1 MIIIDYI
8 NCIYIYIYT
17 EYIQIYIYNIHS
29 CIYTEPQSRI
39 YVSRVILNL
48 NLYFTV
54 VIQQQLGIAP
64 QFLLGSKTSSTRPEV
79 RGSGSRAVTPRGRV
93 TGVHSEAGGTALE
106 GPIFF
111 QDAKTRISS

>member
-1 MIIIDYI
+1 MH
-8 NCIYIYIYT
+8 IYIYI
-17 EYIQIYIYNIHS
+17 QSIYILSIHS
-29 CIYTEPQSRI
+29 CIYTEPQSKI

-54 VIQQQLGIAP
+54 VIEQQLGIAP

-93 TGVHSEAGGTALE
+93 TGVHSEAGGTTLE
-106 GPIFF
+106 GPNFF
-111 QDAKTRISS
+111 QDAKANRG